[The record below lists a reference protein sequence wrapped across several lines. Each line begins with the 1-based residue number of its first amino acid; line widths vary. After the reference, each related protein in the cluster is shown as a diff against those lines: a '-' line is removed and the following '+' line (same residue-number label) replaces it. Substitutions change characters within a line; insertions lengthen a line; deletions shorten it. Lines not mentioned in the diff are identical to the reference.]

1 MKERKTSKVT
11 GQKQIII
18 AGCLMLILVTCL
30 TGLYIAKRMEQPN
43 RETQIAENNEKISE
57 DADIEPIEQVD
68 SVILPE
74 TWDTDEVEEK
84 PQIEPKE
91 DVKEN
96 NDMDIAEEPVEEQPV
111 TPVGG
116 SAVTIEQEAPALQ
129 FDGELQWPVEGS
141 VLMNYS
147 MDQSIY
153 FATLDQYKYNPA
165 MIIDAQSGDAVATA
179 AAGTITQIKEDAQ
192 TGLTVSMDIG
202 DGYELSYGQ
211 LQDLNF
217 KEGAHL
223 DAGDVIGTVAPATK
237 YYSLE
242 GDNLYFA
249 LTKDGTPTD
258 PTEFLPQ

>member
-57 DADIEPIEQVD
+57 DADIEPIEKVD

-84 PQIEPKE
+84 PQIAPKE

-96 NDMDIAEEPVEEQPV
+96 NDMDVAEEPLEEQPV

-116 SAVTIEQEAPALQ
+116 SAVTVGQEAPALQ
-129 FDGELQWPVEGS
+129 FGGELQWPVEGS

-165 MIIDAQSGDAVATA
+165 MIIDAQSGDAVAAA
-179 AAGTITQIKEDAQ
+179 AAGTITQIKEYAQ
-192 TGLTVSMDIG
+192 TGLTV
-202 DGYELSYGQ
+202 GQ
-211 LQDLNF
+211 LQDLDF

>member
-57 DADIEPIEQVD
+57 DADIEPIEKVD

-84 PQIEPKE
+84 PQIAPKE

-96 NDMDIAEEPVEEQPV
+96 NDMDVAEEPLEEQPV

-116 SAVTIEQEAPALQ
+116 SAVIVGQEAPALQ
-129 FDGELQWPVEGS
+129 VAGGRQCADEL
-141 VLMNYS
+141 
-147 MDQSIY
+147 
-153 FATLDQYKYNPA
+153 
-165 MIIDAQSGDAVATA
+165 
-179 AAGTITQIKEDAQ
+179 
-192 TGLTVSMDIG
+192 
-202 DGYELSYGQ
+202 
-211 LQDLNF
+211 
-217 KEGAHL
+217 
-223 DAGDVIGTVAPATK
+223 
-237 YYSLE
+237 
-242 GDNLYFA
+242 
-249 LTKDGTPTD
+249 
-258 PTEFLPQ
+258 